1 MVAILKPC
9 VVHQSYF
16 SILCIKGSGHW
27 HSFVIII
34 TDSENV

>member
-1 MVAILKPC
+1 MVAILKPWI
-9 VVHQSYF
+9 VLQAAF

-27 HSFVIII
+27 HSFGILI